1 MSEDTPVGLVVLEAM
16 MEPISNPSL
25 ADILRLQEA
34 TAQMPQQELQVEH
47 TFLPGQYLRKLVMPA
62 GTLVVGKRHRHRH
75 ALIVTGHVTVRTEAG
90 MVELQGTH
98 IIDSQ
103 PGMKR
108 AIYAHQDSVLI
119 TSHLTEETDL
129 DRIEAYVIMPDDAVL
144 EIEGETK

>member
-16 MEPISNPSL
+16 MAPISTPSL

-34 TAQMPQQELQVEH
+34 TAQLPQQDLQVEH

-144 EIEGETK
+144 EIEGEVK